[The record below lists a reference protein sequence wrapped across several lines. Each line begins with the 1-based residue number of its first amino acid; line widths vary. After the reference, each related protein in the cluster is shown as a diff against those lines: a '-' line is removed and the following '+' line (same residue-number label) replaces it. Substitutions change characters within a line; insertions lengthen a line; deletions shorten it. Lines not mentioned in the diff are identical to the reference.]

1 MESPQNIKKRLKSV
15 DNINKITKAMEMVA
29 ATKMRKSQ
37 EIALASRPYAFAA
50 LDFLATISSL
60 DEKLPELFKKRN
72 VKKVLFVL
80 VSSDKGLAGAFNSS
94 VFKKFEQHLSLTNFE
109 DDEGNENVGGENSS
123 KLVRDKKEKYKEWK
137 KEEHLYIAVGE
148 KAFNYLTKKGFNVIK
163 KFIAVGDYTTTEQ
176 VRPLVDFLVQ
186 GYLRGGDEKK
196 WPASNASG
204 VANAGWDRVVIVSTH
219 FRSALKQ
226 EPHVRRILPIDF
238 DHIADTIKQIIP
250 ERGKFADLIKEHH
263 ITFIPVKS
271 KLKQYLIEPSPKE
284 VLEKLARHLFFIQVY
299 HLILEANASEH
310 SARRMA
316 MKTASD
322 NASDLGEALN
332 LQYNKSRQSRIT
344 TEISEISA
352 GAEALN

>member
-15 DNINKITKAMEMVA
+15 NNIGQITKAMELVS

-37 EIALASRPYAFAA
+37 QIALDSRPYSFAA
-50 LDFLATISSL
+50 LDFLATISAL
-60 DEKLPELFKKRN
+60 ENHKLPALFEVRKN
-72 VKKVLFVL
+72 IKKVLFVL
-80 VSSDKGLAGAFNSS
+80 VSSDKGLAGAFNNSI
-94 VFKKFEQHLSLTNFE
+94 FKKFEAHLKIE
-109 DDEGNENVGGENSS
+109 
-123 KLVRDKKEKYKEWK
+123 KEEWK
-137 KEEHLYIAVGE
+137 KEEHVYAAVGE
-148 KAFNYLTKKGFNVIK
+148 KSFAYLIKKFSPVVRTTGLSEKVIK
-163 KFIAVGDYTTTEQ
+163 KFTQVGDFTTPEQ
-176 VRPLVDFLVQ
+176 VKPLSDFLVQ
-186 GYLRGGDEKK
+186 GYLNKDF
-196 WPASNASG
+196 
-204 VANAGWDRVVIVSTH
+204 DRVVVISTH

-238 DHIADTIKQIIP
+238 YHIADTIKEIIP
-250 ERGKFADLIKEHH
+250 ERGKFSDLIKEHN
-263 ITFIPVKS
+263 INFMPDKK
-271 KLKQYLIEPSPKE
+271 KLKEYTIEPGHPKGRE
-284 VLEKLARHLFFIQVY
+284 KVLEKLTEHLFFMQIY

-322 NASDLGEALN
+322 NASELGENLN

>member
-37 EIALASRPYAFAA
+37 EIALSSRPYAFAA
-50 LDFLATISSL
+50 LDFLATISNL
-60 DEKLPELFKKRN
+60 DQELPELFKKREEI
-72 VKKVLFVL
+72 KTVLFVL

-94 VFKKFEQHLSLTNFE
+94 IYRKFETHLKAE
-109 DDEGNENVGGENSS
+109 RE
-123 KLVRDKKEKYKEWK
+123 EWK
-137 KEEHLYIAVGE
+137 KEKHLYLAVGE
-148 KAFNYLTKKGFNVIK
+148 KSFNYLTKKGLEVVQ
-163 KFIAVGDYTTTEQ
+163 KFTSVGDYTTPEQ
-176 VRPLVDFLVQ
+176 VKPITDFIVD
-186 GYLRGGDEKK
+186 GYLRGGKNGLPGRSLGE
-196 WPASNASG
+196 
-204 VANAGWDRVVIVSTH
+204 GWDRVIVVSTH

-238 DHIADTIKQIIP
+238 DHVADTIKEIIP
-250 ERGKFADLIKEHH
+250 ERGKFAELIKEHH
-263 ITFIPVKS
+263 ISFIPD
-271 KLKQYLIEPSPKE
+271 KLKIKEFKIEPSPKE
-284 VLEKLARHLFFIQVY
+284 VLQKLAEHLFFMQFY
-299 HLILEANASEH
+299 HLVLEANASEH

-322 NASDLGEALN
+322 NALDLGNALN
-332 LQYNKSRQSRIT
+332 LQYNKSRQSKIT